1 MDSQSSAMTLIDGP
15 LAGWDITVTHIPQ
28 GVDAMDDLYTLDLW
42 PPGAGQAAHSFQTYR
57 YAYSW
62 AVIQATVH
70 GGDAQMQAA
79 LDWWIANNDGPA
91 YAIHRILVAI
101 DETTWATRDEIAE
114 RLGLTVDDLDQAK
127 PYGHAVATAKQHQ
140 FVTWRDQR
148 ATALAALTPTGY
160 DLIHPDKQ
168 QTVVSQQ
175 QFLDAV
181 NASANAGQEQTSPE
195 VAAPPAST
203 AARAFRQLR
212 HVSPQVTTPI
222 SVLPPAGPD
231 RSTRSTR

>member
-79 LDWWIANNDGPA
+79 LDWWTANNDSPA
-91 YAIHRILVAI
+91 YAIRRILVAI

-114 RLGLTVDDLDQAK
+114 RLGLTVDDLDPAK
-127 PYGHAVATAKQHQ
+127 PYGQALATAQQHQ
-140 FVTWRDQR
+140 FVTWRNQR
-148 ATALAALTPTGY
+148 ATPLIAFTPTGY
-160 DLIHPDKQ
+160 DLIHPDEPQ
-168 QTVVSQQ
+168 ALASQQ

-181 NASANAGQEQTSPE
+181 NASASAGQEQTSPE
-195 VAAPPAST
+195 AAAPPAST
-203 AARAFRQLR
+203 AARTFPELR
-212 HVSPQVTTPI
+212 HVSPQVTATV

-231 RSTRSTR
+231 RTTRSTR